1 MKAKDFL
8 PIFYSYIAMIVLFTA
23 AIIAVHFIPKQS
35 IDENIVSSAKTL
47 QEEGFNKRFLNLT
60 IFKADNFTDTY
71 MLNIAASAD
80 ENHAVDCALSNYTF
94 TSGDP
99 DTMAFDTERL
109 AKHDSS
115 DLSRDSYARY
125 WHGYLVFLRPLLTIT
140 DYSGIR
146 IINYILLSALLIIC
160 LWLMWTKIA
169 AHCSMIFA
177 ISLLMINFATV
188 PYSMQFTTCFFVAFA
203 GIAAILAVPQ
213 LTCSRPAAMSTFF
226 ILGGIT
232 AFLDFLTTPLITLGL
247 PLITLILSRKPAR
260 ACRWIIGLSAMWISG
275 YGMIWASK
283 WILAYFITGHNIIAD
298 AFEAARLRAG
308 NSVEGVNFSLSRI
321 AGGICHSLAA
331 KRLLIPVIIAAVATL
346 SIMAW
351 YMRKP
356 EHRTAFANF
365 AWLLLVAATVP
376 VWFMLLR
383 NHSIVH
389 YWFTWRNMVIVFFSV
404 MLFCYHTLGIKC
416 LFKKK

>member
-146 IINYILLSALLIIC
+146 IIN
-160 LWLMWTKIA
+160 
-169 AHCSMIFA
+169 
-177 ISLLMINFATV
+177 
-188 PYSMQFTTCFFVAFA
+188 
-203 GIAAILAVPQ
+203 
-213 LTCSRPAAMSTFF
+213 
-226 ILGGIT
+226 
-232 AFLDFLTTPLITLGL
+232 
-247 PLITLILSRKPAR
+247 
-260 ACRWIIGLSAMWISG
+260 
-275 YGMIWASK
+275 
-283 WILAYFITGHNIIAD
+283 
-298 AFEAARLRAG
+298 
-308 NSVEGVNFSLSRI
+308 
-321 AGGICHSLAA
+321 
-331 KRLLIPVIIAAVATL
+331 
-346 SIMAW
+346 
-351 YMRKP
+351 
-356 EHRTAFANF
+356 
-365 AWLLLVAATVP
+365 
-376 VWFMLLR
+376 
-383 NHSIVH
+383 
-389 YWFTWRNMVIVFFSV
+389 
-404 MLFCYHTLGIKC
+404 
-416 LFKKK
+416 